1 MNVPKN
7 KALKPP
13 SRLSLL
19 FESRALLDIVS
30 VPGSLLASKFSS
42 STVEGALPIIMF
54 PGFGSDERY
63 MKALGYYL
71 KNLGYYAEGWGLGF
85 NLAGM
90 DLDHTLDDLSPIW
103 ELELPDN
110 CDPSNYKGEGGVP
123 FLCEK
128 AIAQVKQQSEKLGSP
143 VVLIG
148 WSLGG
153 YLARECARELRSEV
167 AQVITFGAP
176 IIGGPKYS
184 RAAAAFKAKGQDL
197 DWIERSIEK
206 RNKNIIEQ
214 PITSIYSKSDG
225 IVASGAAIDTVSPNV
240 ENVHVNAAHLGM
252 GFNRKIWKVIR
263 QSLDKQCRAR
273 RDSATTQ

>member
-1 MNVPKN
+1 MASVP
-7 KALKPP
+7 
-13 SRLSLL
+13 SSLL
-19 FESRALLDIVS
+19 F
-30 VPGSLLASKFSS
+30 SKFSS
-42 STVEGALPIIMF
+42 SNVEGALPIIMF

-71 KNLGYYAEGWGLGF
+71 RNLGYYAEGWGLGF

-90 DLDHTLDDLSPIW
+90 DLEHSLEDLSPIW
-103 ELELPDN
+103 ELETPDN
-110 CDPSNYKGEGGVP
+110 YDPNNYKGEGGVP

-128 AIAQVKQQSEKLGSP
+128 AIAQVQERSEQLASP

-153 YLARECARELRSEV
+153 FLARECARELSDEV

-184 RAAAAFKAKGQDL
+184 RAASAFKAKGQDL

-206 RNKNIIEQ
+206 RNNKAIEQ

-225 IVASGAAIDTVSPNV
+225 IVAAAAAIDTASPNV
-240 ENVHVNAAHLGM
+240 ENIEVNAAHLGM
-252 GFNRKIWKVIR
+252 GFNRKIWKLIK
-263 QSLDKQCRAR
+263 QSLDDECKTRIEL
-273 RDSATTQ
+273 ATNK